1 MTIGERL
8 TKEVEKICICCVKAL
23 TLKTRITNAA
33 FKWYSIHRYST
44 YSVLN
49 AASRLPEQ
57 LRLGV
62 VHLGGVEDLLSF
74 HLVQVQDATELHG
87 G

>member
-1 MTIGERL
+1 MQQVQ
-8 TKEVEKICICCVKAL
+8 KPP
-23 TLKTRITNAA
+23 
-33 FKWYSIHRYST
+33 FKQYSIHRYST
-44 YSVLN
+44 YSVLD

-62 VHLGGVEDLLSF
+62 IHLGGVEDLLSF
-74 HLVQVQDATELHG
+74 HLVQVQDAAELHG